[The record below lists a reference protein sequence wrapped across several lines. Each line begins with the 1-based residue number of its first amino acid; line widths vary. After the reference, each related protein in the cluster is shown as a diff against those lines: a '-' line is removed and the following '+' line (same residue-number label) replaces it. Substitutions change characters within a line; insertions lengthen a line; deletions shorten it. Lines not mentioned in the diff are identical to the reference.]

1 MGGVGWEFL
10 AMGVPFMHRY
20 DLSNSEYFKY
30 TGHDLPKFIN
40 TCTSQEV
47 CNVILDLEKNP
58 KNLRKLVVNSKI
70 GLTNITETH

>member
-1 MGGVGWEFL
+1 
-10 AMGVPFMHRY
+10 MHRY

-58 KNLRKLVVNSKI
+58 KKFKKI
-70 GLTNITETH
+70 GSELKDWFNKYNGNSLIKEYIKLMKVDV